1 VVSWVRLRLLSQA
14 ASLLFS
20 LWAAETTAQPLGSPV
35 KDQDGMVVSAHT
47 TASEAGVGILK
58 RGGNAVDAAVST
70 GFALAVVYSVAGNL
84 GGGGCMVIRLPDGR
98 ETALD
103 FRKVA
108 PASSLRDVFLDDEGD
123 YVPERHA
130 AATWHQEFRF
140 RWRDC

>member
-1 VVSWVRLRLLSQA
+1 
-14 ASLLFS
+14 
-20 LWAAETTAQPLGSPV
+20 
-35 KDQDGMVVSAHT
+35 
-47 TASEAGVGILK
+47 
-58 RGGNAVDAAVST
+58 
-70 GFALAVVYSVAGNL
+70 
-84 GGGGCMVIRLPDGR
+84 MVIRLPDGR